1 MKQHEGEG
9 LIWAHDR
16 KSKVAGGSLEGEI
29 RLTSQKKEEAE
40 KGDPRTQRDSFFPL
54 LILSGTPNTAVY
66 PDSSSCL
73 ERPSQT
79 HPKLC
84 IRSFLI
90 ISVQQSN

>member
-16 KSKVAGGSLEGEI
+16 KSKVAGGSLEGEVL
-29 RLTSQKKEEAE
+29 LTSQKKMKQKRESLVLNRILF
-40 KGDPRTQRDSFFPL
+40 PPL
-54 LILSGTPNTAVY
+54 LILSGTPNTAIY

-84 IRSFLI
+84 FRSF
-90 ISVQQSN
+90 